1 MLKINNVSYAIGYDE
16 KLYDYDAFVSYHKKD
31 NRATLYIS
39 RGFTTEYDMKNKQHE
54 YIIIDDFGQL
64 FVENYSVDQT
74 FGKFCNYDSV
84 FYAVDKKSIKL
95 SADFDT
101 KYAVPDMK
109 Y

>member
-1 MLKINNVSYAIGYDE
+1 MLKNNNVSYAIGYDA
-16 KLYDYDAFVSYHKKD
+16 KLCDYDAFVSYNKKD
-31 NRATLYIS
+31 NRTELYIS

-54 YIIIDDFGQL
+54 YIIIDEAGRF
-64 FVENYSVDQT
+64 FVETYDTEQT

-101 KYAVPDMK
+101 RYAVPYMK

>member
-1 MLKINNVSYAIGYDE
+1 MLKNNNVSYAIGYDE
-16 KLYDYDAFVSYHKKD
+16 KLDDYDAFVSYHKKD

-39 RGFTTEYDMKNKQHE
+39 RGFTTEYDMKNKQRE
-54 YIIIDDFGQL
+54 YIIIDDFGKL
-64 FVENYSVDQT
+64 FVENYSTDQT

-95 SADFDT
+95 SADFNT
-101 KYAVPDMK
+101 KYAVTYMN

>member
-1 MLKINNVSYAIGYDE
+1 MLKNNNVSYAIGYDE
-16 KLYDYDAFVSYHKKD
+16 KLSDYDAFVSYNKKN
-31 NRATLYIS
+31 NRTELYIS

-54 YIIIDDFGQL
+54 YIIIDEAGRF
-64 FVENYSVDQT
+64 FVETYSSDQT
-74 FGKFCNYDSV
+74 FGQFCNYESV

-95 SADFDT
+95 SANFDT